1 MNMRKGLESKAKK
14 LAFGIGMGAILAV
27 PAATLVSTTAG
38 ASATSDQCYTGC
50 STPSTGLPVTSGDG
64 SAAPTPTLTS
74 ATTTTST
81 PSGLAFT
88 GADLSEMVII
98 SAGALGAGTLLV
110 RVSRRR
116 RQTA

>member
-1 MNMRKGLESKAKK
+1 MSMRKGLESKAKK
-14 LAFGIGMGAILAV
+14 LAFGIGMGALLAV

-38 ASATSDQCYTGC
+38 ASAAGDDCYTGC
-50 STPSTGLPVTSGDG
+50 TTPSTGLPVTSGDG

-74 ATTTTST
+74 AATST

>member
-1 MNMRKGLESKAKK
+1 MSMRKGLEGKAKK
-14 LAFGIGMGAILAV
+14 LAYGVGMGVLLAV
-27 PAATLVSTTAG
+27 PAATLVSTAAG
-38 ASATSDQCYTGC
+38 ASATNDNCYTGC
-50 STPSTGLPVTSGDG
+50 TTPSTGLPVTSGGG
-64 SAAPTPTLTS
+64 SAAPTLTS
-74 ATTTTST
+74 STTST

>member
-1 MNMRKGLESKAKK
+1 MSMRKGLESKAKK

-50 STPSTGLPVTSGDG
+50 TTPTTGLPVTSGDG

-74 ATTTTST
+74 AATTST

>member
-1 MNMRKGLESKAKK
+1 MSMRKGLESKAKK

-50 STPSTGLPVTSGDG
+50 TTPSTGLPVTSGDG
-64 SAAPTPTLTS
+64 SATPT
-74 ATTTTST
+74 ATVTAATTST